1 MPFDLA
7 QTLVVGVA
15 SSALFDLGESDGV
28 FTSQGEEAYREYQR
42 EKRDDP
48 FDPGVAF
55 PFIKRLLSF
64 NDLGGPD
71 EPPVVEVI
79 VLSRNDPQ
87 TGLRA
92 MNSISHHGLPITR
105 AIFTQG
111 QAPHAYIPALNIKLF
126 LSANAGDVLT
136 ATQAGFP
143 AGAVRGTPA
152 KDPTGQELR
161 VSFDFDGVLADDS
174 SERIMQAEGLDA
186 FHAHETEH
194 VDEPIGQGQM
204 APLLAALNRVQ
215 ELEADRM
222 AQDPSYE
229 RRLRISIVTAR
240 NAPSHERVI
249 RTLED
254 WGLRVNDAFFLG
266 GLEKGAILKVLS
278 PHLFFDD
285 QERHLVSAA
294 DSIACVHI
302 PFGVV
307 NDSTSD

>member
-92 MNSISHHGLPITR
+92 MNSIAHHGLPITR

-136 ATQAGFP
+136 ATQS
-143 AGAVRGTPA
+143 
-152 KDPTGQELR
+152 
-161 VSFDFDGVLADDS
+161 VSPLALCAERRQRIQPDRS
-174 SERIMQAEGLDA
+174 SEFRSTSME
-186 FHAHETEH
+186 FSPMT
-194 VDEPIGQGQM
+194 
-204 APLLAALNRVQ
+204 PLSA
-215 ELEADRM
+215 
-222 AQDPSYE
+222 SC
-229 RRLRISIVTAR
+229 RLRGL
-240 NAPSHERVI
+240 
-249 RTLED
+249 TLFT
-254 WGLRVNDAFFLG
+254 RM
-266 GLEKGAILKVLS
+266 K
-278 PHLFFDD
+278 
-285 QERHLVSAA
+285 R
-294 DSIACVHI
+294 
-302 PFGVV
+302 
-307 NDSTSD
+307 STSMNRSGKDKWLRS